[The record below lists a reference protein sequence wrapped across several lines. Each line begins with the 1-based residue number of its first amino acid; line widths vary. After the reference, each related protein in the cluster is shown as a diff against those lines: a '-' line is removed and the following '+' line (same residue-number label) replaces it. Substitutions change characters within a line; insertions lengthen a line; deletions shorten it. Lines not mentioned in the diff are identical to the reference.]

1 MMLFSSSSPK
11 QTMGMLLSMARAMAV
26 ISVARRFFAIRYS
39 ELTYAKVLE
48 DGLKATDVTA
58 MALAMDN
65 NMPMVCFGLEEENSI
80 IRVVRGEKIGTTV
93 TN

>member
-1 MMLFSSSSPK
+1 
-11 QTMGMLLSMARAMAV
+11 MAV
-26 ISVARRFFAIRYS
+26 DFTEYGRKMEKALEHLAEEFGAVRAGRAN
-39 ELTYAKVLE
+39 AKVLA

-65 NMPMVCFGLEEENSI
+65 NMPMVCFGLDEENSI
-80 IRVVRGEKIGTTV
+80 IRVVRGEEIGTTV

>member
-1 MMLFSSSSPK
+1 MLRGVEIEADAVLMAKNVDAIYSADPK
-11 QTMGMLLSMARAMAV
+11 KDPNAV
-26 ISVARRFFAIRYS
+26 RYTN
-39 ELTYAKVLE
+39 LTYAKVLE

-65 NMPMVCFGLEEENSI
+65 NMPMVCFGLGEENSI
-80 IRVVRGEKIGTTV
+80 IRVVRGEAIGTTV